1 MEERFVPGCLYRAV
15 TSSEVVPY
23 ESIPVEGLK
32 LLLQP
37 NQVRILRRLQKALR
51 AKLGRKPDMTVT
63 LNALVAT
70 SDPEAQLQAI
80 EAWIREQRS
89 SGKAESAESQSS
101 SQERKET
108 TADFLRSHCGAVD
121 DER

>member
-1 MEERFVPGCLYRAV
+1 MQVKTALVA
-15 TSSEVVPY
+15 Y

-32 LLLQP
+32 LLLHP
-37 NQVRILRRLQKALR
+37 AQVRILKQVQKALR
-51 AKLGRKPDMTVT
+51 SKLGRKPDMTSV

-70 SDPEAQLQAI
+70 SDSEAQLQAI

-89 SGKAESAESQSS
+89 SGKTESAESQSA

-108 TADFLRSHCGAVD
+108 TADFLRSHCGAMD

>member
-1 MEERFVPGCLYRAV
+1 MEERFVPGRLYRAV

-37 NQVRILRRLQKALR
+37 AQVRILRGLQKALR
-51 AKLGRKPDMTVT
+51 AALGRKPDMTSV

-70 SDPEAQLQAI
+70 SDPDAQLQAI

-89 SGKAESAESQSS
+89 SGKAESAESQTA

-108 TADFLRSHCGAVD
+108 TADFLRSHFSAMD